1 MKRLVGVMVL
11 ALAVLAAAAQE
22 QQPLNND
29 AIVKMVKSG
38 LGENLIVTMIQS
50 QPGKYVVTPD
60 EFIRLKQEGVSE
72 KILAAMS
79 NKAGGIVPVNSL
91 PSAPVKIEP
100 NTPIR
105 LSMDDAV
112 SSATAKVGDT
122 FKASV
127 AEDVV
132 INGHLAIAKGAA
144 TTGKV
149 LAVKHKQGFAAFD
162 GMVEV
167 QIDSVP
173 AVSGQSVPIVGHMSK
188 GGGSVSI
195 GRGSR
200 EVELPKGQII
210 TAHVVQETTIGE

>member
-1 MKRLVGVMVL
+1 MKRLVGVLLL
-11 ALAVLAAAAQE
+11 ALAVIVAVAQE

-38 LGENLIVTMIQS
+38 LGENLIVTMVQS

-72 KILAAMS
+72 KILAAMA

-91 PSAPVKIEP
+91 PPAPVKIQP

-105 LSMDDAV
+105 LAMDDTV
-112 SSATAKVGDT
+112 SSASAKVGDT

-132 INGHLAIAKGAA
+132 INGHMVIAKGAA

-149 LAVKHKQGFAAFD
+149 LAVKRKQGFAAFD

-173 AVSGQSVPIVGHMSK
+173 AVTGQSVPIVGHMSK
-188 GGGSVSI
+188 GGGPVTI

-200 EVELPKGQII
+200 EVVLPAGQVI